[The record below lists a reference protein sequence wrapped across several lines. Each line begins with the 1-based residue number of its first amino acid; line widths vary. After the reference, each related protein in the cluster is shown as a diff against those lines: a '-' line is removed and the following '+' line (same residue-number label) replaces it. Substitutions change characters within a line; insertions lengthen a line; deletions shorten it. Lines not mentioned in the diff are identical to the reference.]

1 MLKYSLNVNDSKYN
15 VYLHENFQGFKNVF
29 DKYIDKNKIFVITD
43 SNLSEIY
50 SDVIGT
56 LIKDYDAKVISFAA
70 GEENKSIETINNIYE
85 FLIENNADRSSI
97 IIAFGGGVV
106 GDITGFVAAT
116 YMRGIKFINVPT
128 TLTSQVDSSIGGK
141 TGYNFGS
148 IKNLIGCFYNP
159 MFVYISTSFLKT
171 LDKELLLDGMGE
183 VIKYGVISSKS
194 LLDFIKGNSER
205 LINYDDEVLL
215 HIISECVN
223 TKLKVVEEDFRD
235 SSIRNILNFG
245 HTVAHGVEVSSN
257 FKVSHG
263 FAVSLGMLVALKISE
278 KVLGLTEEAY
288 PYLVDIYKKLGIP
301 CTYKVD
307 NYSSVLYAIK
317 HDKKNENAVNFVL
330 LQEIGRCKI
339 KVPIDDEL
347 IDWAIKNSI
356 DKEC

>member
-15 VYLHENFQGFKNVF
+15 VYLHDNFQGFRNVL
-29 DKYIDKNKIFVITD
+29 DKRIDKNKIFVITD
-43 SNLSEIY
+43 SNLSKIY
-50 SDVIGT
+50 HDVIEMF
-56 LIKDYDAKVISFAA
+56 IQDYDAKVISFTA
-70 GEENKSIETINNIYE
+70 GEESKNIETINVIYE
-85 FLIENNADRSSI
+85 FLIENNADRNSI

-106 GDITGFVAAT
+106 GDITGFAAAT
-116 YMRGIKFINVPT
+116 YMRGIKFINIPT

-148 IKNLIGCFYNP
+148 IKNLVGCFYNP

-194 LLDFIKGNSER
+194 LLDFIKDNSER
-205 LINYDDEVLL
+205 LMNNDDEVLL
-215 HIISECVN
+215 HIIGECVS

-245 HTVAHGVEVSSN
+245 HTVAHGIEVSSD

-263 FAVSLGMLVALKISE
+263 FAVSLGMLAALKISE
-278 KVLGLTEEAY
+278 KVLGLSEQTY

-301 CTYKVD
+301 YTYKVD
-307 NYSSVLYAIK
+307 NYSSFLYAIK

-330 LQEIGRCKI
+330 LEDIGRCKI
-339 KVPIDDEL
+339 KVPIDEEL
-347 IDWAIKNSI
+347 IVWALKNSI